1 MVRGEVFR
9 LGGSRAARGREQKGP
24 RYGVVVQ
31 ADELLGMSTVLIAPT
46 STSVSASTFRPVIA
60 FEGRETRVMVEHTAA
75 VDLQRLGKSMGRLD
89 AEELGAVD
97 EALALVLG
105 L

>member
-1 MVRGEVFR
+1 MVRGEIFR
-9 LGGSRAARGREQKGP
+9 WRAPRAARGREQKGD
-24 RYGVVVQ
+24 RLGVIVQ
-31 ADELLGMSTVLIAPT
+31 SDELLGLGTVLVAPT
-46 STSVSASTFRPVIA
+46 STSVRPASFRPVIA
-60 FEGRETRVMVEHTAA
+60 LQDRETRVMVEQMMAI
-75 VDLQRLGKSMGRLD
+75 DPQRLGKSVGRLD

>member
-1 MVRGEVFR
+1 VRW
-9 LGGSRAARGREQKGP
+9 SAAR
-24 RYGVVVQ
+24 YAVVVQ
-31 ADELLGMSTVLIAPT
+31 SDELLGLSTVMVAPT
-46 STSVSASTFRPVIA
+46 STKARAASFRPVISLRDA
-60 FEGRETRVMVEHTAA
+60 DTRVLTDQTRA
-75 VDLQRLGKSMGRLD
+75 VDPQRLGKSICRLD

>member
-1 MVRGEVFR
+1 MR
-9 LGGSRAARGREQKGP
+9 GSRAARGREQRGT

-31 ADELLGMSTVLIAPT
+31 ADEFLGMSTVLVAPT
-46 STSVSASTFRPVIA
+46 STSAGAATFRPLISL
-60 FEGRETRVMVEHTAA
+60 ESGETRVMVEHTAA
-75 VDLQRLGKSMGRLD
+75 VDLQRLGKSVGRLD
-89 AEELGAVD
+89 ADELGAVD